1 MAKKQTSKRTKA
13 DPIRVLFTCVGR
25 RVELIRAFERSGEL
39 PGLKLEIHGADASR
53 LTPAMQLVEHTHPVP
68 TIASGQYIDALL
80 EVVQRQKIGLLIPL
94 LDSELLPIAVARER
108 FAALG
113 CTALISSPT
122 IIETCQDKL
131 ATFRALQKAGI
142 DTPQTWPLVIVEEA
156 TRHRFPY
163 YLKPRRGS
171 AAKGN
176 YVIHD
181 EDELRVLGKRV
192 PVAIVQEYVEGEE
205 FTLDVY
211 TGLDGVA
218 RCVVPR
224 KRLEVRTGEVSK
236 GLVVKNSEIMAVGE
250 RVAKML
256 GECRGVITVQCIV
269 TPQGRIRVIEINA
282 RFGGGVPLA
291 IRAGADFPKWILQEH
306 LGRRPRINPTGFRDG
321 VAMLRFDDSVFVNG
335 ASRLLS
341 VSAGGTTKRKGK

>member
-1 MAKKQTSKRTKA
+1 MPKKQTPKRTKA
-13 DPIRVLFTCVGR
+13 APVRVLFTCVGR
-25 RVELIRAFERSGEL
+25 RVELIRAFERAGDEL
-39 PGLKLEIHGADASR
+39 GVDLEIHGADASR
-53 LTPAMQLVEHTHPVP
+53 LTPAMQLVEQPHVVP
-68 TIASGQYIDALL
+68 AIASGQYVDALTDI
-80 EVVQRQKIGLLIPL
+80 VRRRNIGLLVPL
-94 LDSELLPIAVARER
+94 LDSELLLIAEARDR

-113 CTALISSPT
+113 CRAMISTSAV
-122 IIETCQDKL
+122 IETCQDKL
-131 ATFRALQKAGI
+131 ATFRALQNAGI
-142 DTPQTWPLVIVEEA
+142 DTPQTWSFVIVAEA
-156 TRHRFPY
+156 RRQQFPY

-176 YVIHD
+176 YIIRD
-181 EDELRVLGKRV
+181 ADELMVLGKRV
-192 PVAIVQEYVEGEE
+192 PGAIVQEYVEGEE
-205 FTLDVY
+205 YTLDVY

-236 GLVVKNSEIMAVGE
+236 GLVVKNPEIMAVGE

-291 IRAGADFPKWILQEH
+291 IHAGADFPKWILQEH
-306 LGRRPRINPTGFRDG
+306 LGRRPRIHATGFRDG
-321 VAMLRFDDSVFVNG
+321 VAMLRFDESVFVNG
-335 ASRLLS
+335 AMRLLS
-341 VSAGGTTKRKGK
+341 KTIAGATKRKNT